1 MTEPL
6 YTPEP
11 KNPRRNWL
19 LRYIGVQEKY
29 DHQINIALQD
39 AALYAESEIKKRA
52 GDSRIGSSARSYQLQ
67 LTRKTTRGVVKELF
81 QGMKNLIGLGQSDA
95 AVAATEAGL
104 YVDRR
109 VLTRLFPDKKKR
121 ANFEESMTNSASR
134 GVQAMMTRIIDTH
147 IPLSQQVYRTEAL
160 ANGYLDRIINTSLA
174 SGDGAADIARRVRD
188 SIRPDTPGGVAYAA
202 KRLGRTEINN
212 AFHAQSIADVQ
223 LKPWVDYVTWNL
235 SKMHVPQQCRCEE
248 YARQSRFPK
257 ESIPRKPHPQCMCYI
272 AAVVT
277 EWEEFKSNL
286 LAGIYDG
293 FTDQYS

>member
-19 LRYIGVQEKY
+19 LRYLGVQEKY

-39 AALYAESEIKKRA
+39 AAVYAEAEIKKRA
-52 GDSRIGSSARSYQLQ
+52 GDTRIGASTRSYQLQ
-67 LTRKTTRGVVKELF
+67 LTRKTTRGVIKELF
-81 QGMKNLIGLGQSDA
+81 QEMKSLVGLGQSDA

-109 VLTRLFPDKKKR
+109 VLTRLFPDR
-121 ANFEESMTNSASR
+121 TRRTHFEESMTNSASR
-134 GVQAMMTRIIDTH
+134 GVQAMMARVVDTH
-147 IPLSQQVYRTEAL
+147 IPISQQVYRTEAL
-160 ANGYLDRIINTSLA
+160 ANGYLDRVINTSLA
-174 SGDGAADIARRVRD
+174 SGDSAADIARRVRD
-188 SIRPDTPGGVAYAA
+188 SIRPDTPGGVSYAA

-235 SKMHVPQQCRCEE
+235 SKMHVPQQCKCEE
-248 YARQSRFPK
+248 YAKQSRFPK
-257 ESIPRKPHPQCMCYI
+257 ENIPRKPHPLCMCYI
-272 AAVVT
+272 AAVVA

-293 FTDQYS
+293 FTEQYS